1 MKKQKTERDKFLINL
16 KINKL
21 IIFSS
26 QILLLVLF
34 ISLWEVLTKFEI
46 IDAFFF
52 SSPSR
57 VLNLFITM
65 IKDDLLSHV
74 LVTLKECV
82 VSFLLSTILGYL
94 IAVALWWSETL
105 RKILEPYIIVLNS
118 LPKIALGPLI
128 IIWVGTGQKAIITMS
143 ILICIIVTIISILN
157 GFLSA
162 EKEKEFLL
170 ISMGAS
176 KLQIFT
182 KLIVPSAFPDF
193 ISSMKVNIG
202 LSWVGTIMGEYLVSG
217 AGLGY
222 LIIYGGA
229 VFNLDLV
236 MMSTVIL
243 CLCATIM
250 YFSVAILERKYKNFT
265 K

>member
-1 MKKQKTERDKFLINL
+1 MKKQMNEREKYL
-16 KINKL
+16 KGLRIKK
-21 IIFSS
+21 IVIFSS
-26 QILLLVLF
+26 QILLLTLF
-34 ISLWEVLTKFEI
+34 ILLWELLTYYEI
-46 IDAFFF
+46 ADAFFF

-57 VLNLFITM
+57 IIKIFSKMITEDLF
-65 IKDDLLSHV
+65 SHV
-74 LVTLKECV
+74 LITLKECII
-82 VSFLLSTILGYL
+82 SFLISTLLGYF
-94 IAVALWWSETL
+94 IAVLLWWSESL

-128 IIWVGTGQKAIITMS
+128 IIWVGTGQKAIVTMS
-143 ILICIIVTIISILN
+143 VLICIIVTIISILN

-162 EKEKEFLL
+162 DKEKEFLL
-170 ISMGAS
+170 VSMGAN
-176 KLQIFT
+176 KFQVFT
-182 KLIVPSAFPDF
+182 KLIIPSAFPDF
-193 ISSMKVNIG
+193 ISSLKVNIG

-243 CLCATIM
+243 CLCATLM
-250 YFSVAILERKYKNFT
+250 YFSVALIEKKYKNFT